1 MNNLPDIGGKQ
12 SQSTSLGDGGGIKM
26 KSQLSRDSSSSKP
39 TSPQDEQKKPLFSP
53 HNGTNSKMSNF
64 FNTKGPIK
72 PASMLPTQAMVN
84 GPIIP
89 VGSNAF

>member
-1 MNNLPDIGGKQ
+1 MF
-12 SQSTSLGDGGGIKM
+12 S
-26 KSQLSRDSSSSKP
+26 P
-39 TSPQDEQKKPLFSP
+39 TSQ
-53 HNGTNSKMSNF
+53 SKMSSF

-89 VGSNAF
+89 VGPAGRGFALHERPGQQQEAEYYDDEEDYGDEMDYGAEEGQGP